1 MRGRSGGQVYAPGE
15 GGTRKRR
22 RSRGGAEE
30 QEIYRDSIPGISI
43 YGRTALLL
51 SMRTRRQQL
60 AAKGR
65 RPAPDAR
72 SQTTALGHP
81 GHANAST
88 DSAPDP
94 AGLAQAKAASACT
107 VGRPVHQTPA
117 VQTPP
122 PRRGARTG
130 VRFRS
135 TPTSLRT
142 NRSRVQAERSSSQR
156 PRPSIESNLSILP
169 PGPPHP
175 QFGYPA

>member
-1 MRGRSGGQVYAPGE
+1 MYAPGE

-88 DSAPDP
+88 DSVPDP
-94 AGLAQAKAASACT
+94 AVLAQASAASACT
-107 VGRPVHQTPA
+107 VGRPS
-117 VQTPP
+117 PP
-122 PRRGARTG
+122 DPRRADPAATT
-130 VRFRS
+130 RS
-135 TPTSLRT
+135 
-142 NRSRVQAERSSSQR
+142 QDGR
-156 PRPSIESNLSILP
+156 PLSV
-169 PGPPHP
+169 HTH
-175 QFGYPA
+175 FPAD